1 MMYVF
6 NRITV
11 NPQLPK
17 RINKLTEIA
26 NNLWW
31 SWNTEFLRLLKRID
45 LDLWETV
52 GKNPVKFLKTVSQEK
67 LGELIDVATAYV
79 SRVERGS
86 SHVNLKKL
94 SQISVALNTPIEELV
109 SDTTTKSK
117 NYLSKEFQEILSKCT
132 PDQQSLIY
140 NIARIVSEIEFI

>member
-1 MMYVF
+1 MNKILHIKKKWILTPRTYSVRFTYKGGENMEYVEP
-6 NRITV
+6 NIDYK
-11 NPQLPK
+11 LIGK
-17 RINKLTEIA
+17 RIKEA
-26 NNLWW
+26 
-31 SWNTEFLRLLKRID
+31 RKK
-45 LDLWETV
+45 V
-52 GKNPVKFLKTVSQEK
+52 GISQEK

-94 SQISVALNTPIEELV
+94 SQISVALNIPIEELV

-117 NYLSKEFQEILSKCT
+117 NYLSKEFQEVLSRCT

>member
-1 MMYVF
+1 MNKYLHINKKSSLTTRTYNVRFTYKEEWDMVYIEP
-6 NRITV
+6 NIDYK
-11 NPQLPK
+11 LIGK
-17 RINKLTEIA
+17 RIREA
-26 NNLWW
+26 
-31 SWNTEFLRLLKRID
+31 RKR
-45 LDLWETV
+45 V
-52 GKNPVKFLKTVSQEK
+52 GISQEK

-117 NYLSKEFQEILSKCT
+117 NYLSKEFQEVLSKCS

>member
-1 MMYVF
+1 MEYVEP
-6 NRITV
+6 NVDYKLIGQRIKEAR
-11 NPQLPK
+11 K
-17 RINKLTEIA
+17 RAGI
-26 NNLWW
+26 
-31 SWNTEFLRLLKRID
+31 
-45 LDLWETV
+45 
-52 GKNPVKFLKTVSQEK
+52 SQEK

-117 NYLSKEFQEILSKCT
+117 NYLSKEFQEVLSKCT